1 MKNIKIRY
9 YLEAKSAEGEQ
20 RTIPELI
27 MAEINYGYWVVDSK
41 GNRRYKP
48 FRYSLEETILPSK
61 FGKREESYKF
71 NPDEF
76 KRANRNNLTIK
87 TKMLQLENALVDLS
101 NDYQIRKVIPIP
113 NDFKVALR
121 NRLKPEMEVID
132 FTKFSIL
139 DYLIQ
144 KIKIEK
150 ENSGKSMRSS
160 KTVGTIKSYVTVQHL
175 MENYQLA
182 TNEILYFGT
191 FDLVTYW
198 AFWNVLDDILKDKIK
213 VKNPNQTKKQ
223 RKQDYGY
230 LVVTLRKHQ
239 KTLLSTLKE
248 AKSDNYSVVLNL
260 DNKDLILDDVE
271 AAKVFYVE
279 SELIIKIINSD
290 VSCDRHLQNAKDYF
304 VVASLTGMRY
314 ESMRD
319 AVGKP
324 IEKFKDENYDF
335 SYVHSIHNKTSTEV
349 YIPLLK
355 PVLEVVARLG
365 GFPKVAAN
373 SSINNYLKRLFVH
386 LEINR
391 LEPVKKVTYRNG
403 IVETKEPTSKL
414 ISTHDCKGTFYS
426 NLYSL
431 NVAEIVIDNITH
443 PDRKPK
449 NAMAKIYNKTTMLT
463 KSKLFVDEIN
473 KIDSDVYTF

>member
-1 MKNIKIRY
+1 
-9 YLEAKSAEGEQ
+9 
-20 RTIPELI
+20 
-27 MAEINYGYWVVDSK
+27 
-41 GNRRYKP
+41 
-48 FRYSLEETILPSK
+48 
-61 FGKREESYKF
+61 
-71 NPDEF
+71 
-76 KRANRNNLTIK
+76 
-87 TKMLQLENALVDLS
+87 
-101 NDYQIRKVIPIP
+101 
-113 NDFKVALR
+113 
-121 NRLKPEMEVID
+121 
-132 FTKFSIL
+132 
-139 DYLIQ
+139 
-144 KIKIEK
+144 
-150 ENSGKSMRSS
+150 
-160 KTVGTIKSYVTVQHL
+160 
-175 MENYQLA
+175 
-182 TNEILYFGT
+182 
-191 FDLVTYW
+191 
-198 AFWNVLDDILKDKIK
+198 
-213 VKNPNQTKKQ
+213 
-223 RKQDYGY
+223 
-230 LVVTLRKHQ
+230 
-239 KTLLSTLKE
+239 
-248 AKSDNYSVVLNL
+248 
-260 DNKDLILDDVE
+260 
-271 AAKVFYVE
+271 
-279 SELIIKIINSD
+279 LIIKIINSD